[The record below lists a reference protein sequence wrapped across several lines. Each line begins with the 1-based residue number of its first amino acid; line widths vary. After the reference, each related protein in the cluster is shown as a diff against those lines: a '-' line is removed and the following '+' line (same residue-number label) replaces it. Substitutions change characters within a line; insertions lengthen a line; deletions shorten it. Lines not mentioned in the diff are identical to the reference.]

1 MAITDDNHDSE
12 AIGRD
17 FMRLS
22 HVVNARGDVPGHLIA
37 ILGKCVR
44 HPSSVYAPAARTNLI
59 SFVVQDPDVKYCFEV
74 IITKYSDQLK
84 DIIPLAKEILESSN
98 KELAE
103 ENKTRGFKS
112 KL

>member
-1 MAITDDNHDSE
+1 MSITDDNHDSE

-22 HVVNARGDVPGHLIA
+22 HVVIAKGDVPGHLIA

-44 HPSSVYAPAARTNLI
+44 HPSSVYAPSAKTNLI
-59 SFVVQDPDVKYCFEV
+59 SFVVQNPDVKYCLEL
-74 IITKYSDQLK
+74 IIKNYSDQLK
-84 DIIPLAKEILESSN
+84 DIIPLAKAIQESGN
-98 KELAE
+98 IKLAQE
-103 ENKTRGFKS
+103 SKTGSFKS

>member
-1 MAITDDNHDSE
+1 MAITDDNHDSN

-22 HVVNARGDVPGHLIA
+22 HAVNTKGDVPGHLIA

-44 HPSSVYAPAARTNLI
+44 HPSSEYAPAAKTNLI
-59 SFVVQDPDVKYCFEV
+59 SFVVQDPDVKDCLETM
-74 IITKYSDQLK
+74 IKNYSDQLK
-84 DIIPLAKEILESSN
+84 DIIPLAKDILEIGN
-98 KELAE
+98 KKLAE
-103 ENKTRGFKS
+103 NNKATGLKS